1 MLRVQEIL
9 PKAQAEVGR
18 YCVVFSRFGCLPAAG
33 ILMHGGLEQSHN
45 IHSKQTGC
53 LAVWLPAW
61 LPGCLAACAW
71 LPGCLASRLLGY
83 LATWLA
89 GWLAGWLADWLAGWL
104 AGWLLAA

>member
-53 LAVWLPAW
+53 LAAW
-61 LPGCLAACAW
+61 LP
-71 LPGCLASRLLGY
+71 
-83 LATWLA
+83 
-89 GWLAGWLADWLAGWL
+89 GWLAGWLALGIVDISLVFLAYFHTRQQNV
-104 AGWLLAA
+104 